1 MIIWIIWTL
10 IFKMKI
16 MNIYKFFAVFFLLNQ
31 GLVLATKEYCQP
43 GETCWPTT
51 VEIEEF
57 KSYLTPKN
65 EECHGLPTFSSLDE
79 PGKSLIIISIREILI
94 SFGFLLSKLLF
105 LIVIRQIVIDYKFIS

>member
-1 MIIWIIWTL
+1 MIIWIIMTL

-51 VEIEEF
+51 AEIEEF

-65 EECHGLPTFSSLDE
+65 EECHGLPTFTSLDE
-79 PGKSLIIISIREILI
+79 PGKSLFIISIREILI
-94 SFGFLLSKLLF
+94 SFYQNYYS
-105 LIVIRQIVIDYKFIS
+105 